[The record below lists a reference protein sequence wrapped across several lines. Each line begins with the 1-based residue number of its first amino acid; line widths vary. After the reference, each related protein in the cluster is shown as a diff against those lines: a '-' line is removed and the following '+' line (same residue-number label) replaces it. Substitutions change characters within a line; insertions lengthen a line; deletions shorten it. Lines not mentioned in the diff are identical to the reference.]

1 MTAVTRG
8 TTYDNRANLAKRF
21 FDDTVKRYEGTRLGR
36 QELMA
41 EILGDNPD
49 ALWSYSQLD
58 ALRVKIEGCPSFR
71 RIVVAVD
78 PPASTGDMA
87 TGRMPDECGIIV
99 AGLGEDGHGYV
110 LDDATTR
117 GMSPNQWA
125 KRAIETYALW
135 NADAMVVEI
144 NQGGNMVKN
153 TIEQVNQRVTH
164 LPVLNIR
171 EVRAHE
177 GRRPRARATSGSS
190 LRAAR
195 TPWAKSPVFRFRS
208 AAMSG
213 PTCASLHSLISPTS
227 TSATGRATAT
237 KPAS

>member
-1 MTAVTRG
+1 V
-8 TTYDNRANLAKRF
+8 
-21 FDDTVKRYEGTRLGR
+21 
-36 QELMA
+36 
-41 EILGDNPD
+41 
-49 ALWSYSQLD
+49 WSYSQLD

-177 GRRPRARATSGSS
+177 GKV
-190 LRAAR
+190 LRAEPISALYEQGKVHHVR
-195 TPWAKSPVFRFRS
+195 TFGTLEDQMTNFTIDFDPKKSGYSPDRLD
-208 AAMSG
+208 AMVYAIKELMVKG
-213 PTCASLHSLISPTS
+213 APAYV
-227 TSATGRATAT
+227 GRMRMF
-237 KPAS
+237 